1 MSFNA
6 RHICNTAGWTEA
18 KQGVLVIDRLNE
30 IIKSTVDIIDKSR
43 NEIFGIAENARN
55 ECRLIEEQLE
65 RSRVIAADLIKRV
78 DILEKMDRECRY
90 QLMIV
95 SKNIKEY
102 NEDDVK
108 VAYDRA
114 KDLQVELRTRKAEE
128 QLLVQNRNDLE
139 RRLKIAKDTMKKAET
154 LVSKV
159 GVAMGY
165 LSGEL
170 QDLSVQLED
179 IKQKQYLGIKIIK
192 AQEEERKRV
201 ARDIHDGP
209 AQLIANLVIKTE
221 LCEKL
226 IDMDKDKTKE
236 ELVSLKGFLRS
247 SLSDVRKIIYDL
259 RPMSLDDLGLV
270 PTLQRYISNYV
281 EESKI
286 LVEFL
291 VLGTPKPLKPVIELA
306 SFRIIQEALTN
317 IKKHSGAGDAY
328 IKVEFTD
335 EQVNLLV
342 SDTGKGFDTDEN
354 KTAKNEDSGYGLLS
368 MKERVELLNGRFDLK
383 SGIGRGTK
391 IFVSLPLDIIEE
403 G

>member
-1 MSFNA
+1 M
-6 RHICNTAGWTEA
+6 
-18 KQGVLVIDRLNE
+18 QGVLAIDRLNE
-30 IIKSTVDIIDKSR
+30 IIKNTVETIEKSK

-55 ECRLIEEQLE
+55 ECRLIHEQLE
-65 RSRVIAADLIKRV
+65 KSRIATAELIKQV
-78 DILEKMDRECRY
+78 DILEKLDRECRY
-90 QLMIV
+90 KLMIV
-95 SKNIKEY
+95 SKNIKDY
-102 NEDDVK
+102 NEEDVK
-108 VAYDRA
+108 VAYERA
-114 KDLQVELRTRKAEE
+114 KDLQVELRIKKAEE
-128 QLLVQNRNDLE
+128 QMLVNSRSDLE
-139 RRLKIAKDTMKKAET
+139 RRLKIAMDTVKKAEA

-170 QDLSVQLED
+170 QDLSIQLKD

-226 IDMDKDKTKE
+226 IEMDKKKAKE
-236 ELVSLKGFLRS
+236 ELYSLKSFLRS

-270 PTLQRYISNYV
+270 PTLQRYISNYI
-281 EESKI
+281 EESGI

-291 VLGTPKPLKPVIELA
+291 VMGNPKPIKSVIELA
-306 SFRIIQEALTN
+306 AFRIIQEALNN
-317 IKKHSGAGDAY
+317 IKKHSGAEYAA
-328 IKVEFTD
+328 IRVEFTD
-335 EQVNLLV
+335 EMINLLI
-342 SDTGKGFDTDEN
+342 SDNGKGFDTGKI
-354 KTAKNEDSGYGLLS
+354 KTYRNEDSGFGLLS
-368 MKERVELLNGRFDLK
+368 MKERVELLNGKFDLK
-383 SGIGRGTK
+383 SGIGKGTK

>member
-1 MSFNA
+1 ML
-6 RHICNTAGWTEA
+6 I
-18 KQGVLVIDRLNE
+18 IDRLNE
-30 IIKSTVDIIDKSR
+30 IIKSTVEIIDKSK
-43 NEIFGIAENARN
+43 NEIFGIAENARI
-55 ECRLIEEQLE
+55 ECQIIEEELE
-65 RSRVIAADLIKRV
+65 KSRVVAADLINHV
-78 DILEKMDRECRY
+78 DRLEKMDRECRY

-95 SKNIKEY
+95 SKNIKVYKE
-102 NEDDVK
+102 EDVK
-108 VAYDRA
+108 VAYEKAR
-114 KDLQVELRTRKAEE
+114 DLQVELRTKKAEE
-128 QLLVQNRNDLE
+128 QLLIRSRNDLE
-139 RRLKIAKDTMKKAET
+139 RRLKAARDTAKKAEE

-170 QDLSVQLED
+170 QGLSIQLED
-179 IKQKQYLGIKIIK
+179 IKQKQYMGIKIIK

-226 IDMDKDKTKE
+226 IDIDKEKAKV
-236 ELVSLKGFLRS
+236 ELNTLKGFLRS

-281 EESKI
+281 EENRI

-291 VLGTPKPLKPVIELA
+291 VLGSPKPLKPVIELA
-306 SFRIIQEALTN
+306 AFRIIQEALNN
-317 IKKHSGAGDAY
+317 IKKHSGAKDAT
-328 IKVEFTD
+328 IRVEFTND
-335 EQVNLLV
+335 QVNFLI
-342 SDTGKGFDTDEN
+342 SDSGVGFNVEN
-354 KTAKNEDSGYGLLS
+354 IKAARNEDSGFGLLS
-368 MKERVELLNGRFDLK
+368 MKERIELLNGKFDLK
-383 SGIGRGTK
+383 SGIGSGTR

>member
-1 MSFNA
+1 
-6 RHICNTAGWTEA
+6 
-18 KQGVLVIDRLNE
+18 VLAIDRLNE
-30 IIKSTVDIIDKSR
+30 IIKNTVEIIDKSR
-43 NEIFGIAENARN
+43 NEIFSIAESARN
-55 ECRLIEEQLE
+55 ECRLIVEQLE
-65 RSRVIAADLIKRV
+65 KSKTAAAELIKYV
-78 DILEKMDRECRY
+78 DRLEKLDRECRY

-102 NEDDVK
+102 SEEDVK
-108 VAYDRA
+108 IAYDKA
-114 KDLQVELRTRKAEE
+114 KDLQVELRTKKAEE
-128 QLLVQNRNDLE
+128 QLLINSRNDLE
-139 RRLKIAKDTMKKAET
+139 RRFKIAMDTAKKAEA

-170 QDLSVQLED
+170 QDISIQLED

-226 IDMDKDKTKE
+226 IDMDTEKAKE
-236 ELVSLKGFLRS
+236 ELGSLKGFLRS
-247 SLSDVRKIIYDL
+247 SLGDVRKIIYDL

-281 EESKI
+281 EESGI

-291 VLGTPKPLKPVIELA
+291 VLGNPRPLKSVIELA
-306 SFRIIQEALTN
+306 TFRIIQEALTN
-317 IKKHSGAGDAY
+317 IKKHSGAKEAA
-328 IKVEFTD
+328 IRVEFTS
-335 EQVNLLV
+335 EQINLLI
-342 SDTGKGFDTDEN
+342 SDNGKGFDTGGLKPVKD
-354 KTAKNEDSGYGLLS
+354 EDSGYGLLS
-368 MKERVELLNGRFDLK
+368 MKERVELLNGKFDLK
-383 SGIGRGTK
+383 SGIGKSTK

>member
-1 MSFNA
+1 M
-6 RHICNTAGWTEA
+6 EA

-30 IIKSTVDIIDKSR
+30 IIKNTVEIIDKSK

-55 ECRLIEEQLE
+55 ECRLVEEELE
-65 RSRVIAADLIKRV
+65 KSKVIAADLIRYV
-78 DILEKMDRECRY
+78 DRLEKMDRECRY

-95 SKNIKEY
+95 SKNIKDYKE
-102 NEDDVK
+102 EDVK
-108 VAYDRA
+108 IAYDKA
-114 KDLQVELRTRKAEE
+114 KDLQVELRTKKAEE
-128 QLLVQNRNDLE
+128 QLLIHNRSDLE
-139 RRLKIAKDTMKKAET
+139 RRLKNARDTAKKAET

-170 QDLSVQLED
+170 QDLSIQLED
-179 IKQKQYLGIKIIK
+179 IKQRQYLGIKIIK

-226 IDMDKDKTKE
+226 IDMDKEKAKE
-236 ELVSLKGFLRS
+236 ELGSLKGFLRS
-247 SLSDVRKIIYDL
+247 SLSDVRKIIYNL

-281 EESKI
+281 EENRI

-291 VLGTPKPLKPVIELA
+291 VLGSPKPLKPVIELA

-317 IKKHSGAGDAY
+317 IKKHSGAKDAT
-328 IKVEFTD
+328 IRIEFTD
-335 EQVNLLV
+335 EKINFLI
-342 SDTGKGFDTDEN
+342 SDNGIGFNMSEVKAD
-354 KTAKNEDSGYGLLS
+354 KNEDSGYGLLS
-368 MKERVELLNGRFDLK
+368 MKERVELLNGKFDLK
-383 SGIGRGTK
+383 AGIGKGTR

>member
-1 MSFNA
+1 M
-6 RHICNTAGWTEA
+6 
-18 KQGVLVIDRLNE
+18 LVIDRLNE
-30 IIKSTVDIIDKSR
+30 IIKNTVDIIDKSR
-43 NEIFGIAENARN
+43 NEIFGIAESARN

-65 RSRVIAADLIKRV
+65 KSRAVAAELIKHV
-78 DILEKMDRECRY
+78 DRLEKLDRECRY

-102 NEDDVK
+102 SEEDVK
-108 VAYDRA
+108 VAYDKA
-114 KDLQVELRTRKAEE
+114 KDLQVELRTKKAEE
-128 QLLVQNRNDLE
+128 QLLINNRNDLE
-139 RRLKIAKDTMKKAET
+139 RRFKIAMDTAKKAEA

-170 QDLSVQLED
+170 QDLSIQLED

-226 IDMDKDKTKE
+226 IDMDKEKAKE

-281 EESKI
+281 EESGI

-291 VLGTPKPLKPVIELA
+291 VLGNPKPLKSVIELA
-306 SFRIIQEALTN
+306 AFRIIQEALTN
-317 IKKHSGAGDAY
+317 IKKHSGASDAA
-328 IKVEFTD
+328 IRVEFTN
-335 EQVNLLV
+335 EQINILI
-342 SDTGKGFDTDEN
+342 SDSGKGFDTGGL
-354 KTAKNEDSGYGLLS
+354 KTVKDEDSGYGLLS
-368 MKERVELLNGRFDLK
+368 MKERVELLNGKFDLK
-383 SGIGRGTK
+383 SGIGKGTK
-391 IFVSLPLDIIEE
+391 IFVSLPLNIIEE